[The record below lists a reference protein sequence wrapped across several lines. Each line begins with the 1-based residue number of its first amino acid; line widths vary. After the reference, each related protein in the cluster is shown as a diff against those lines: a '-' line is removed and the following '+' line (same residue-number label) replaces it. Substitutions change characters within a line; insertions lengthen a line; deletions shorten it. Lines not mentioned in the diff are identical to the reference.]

1 MEAPQGRSK
10 RQPPAVWEEL
20 KSKNKTPKPPPE
32 VTAGA
37 QGTRTT
43 GWTRSARE
51 SGRVAVARSRP
62 NKAPEGKGL
71 RRPAGLGQIS
81 KGPGHSVRTC
91 AHSRTDIQIFDNWWY
106 RKGTDTGHE
115 QWHRSLE
122 VQSALETDLPQSLI
136 KVQKY

>member
-10 RQPPAVWEEL
+10 RPPPAVWEEL

-71 RRPAGLGQIS
+71 RRPAGLGQ
-81 KGPGHSVRTC
+81 
-91 AHSRTDIQIFDNWWY
+91 
-106 RKGTDTGHE
+106 
-115 QWHRSLE
+115 
-122 VQSALETDLPQSLI
+122 LETTRKDQ
-136 KVQKY
+136 